1 MKKIVMTMV
10 AACAALTMNAQMYVG
25 GSLNFNSNTTTTETT
40 VAGVTASSDNKTTSF
55 GIAPEVGFKLA
66 DNMAVGVAVGF
77 NMSNNEPSA
86 TTKVKTN
93 NFSIAPYFR
102 YTALSWG
109 NLSLFADA
117 KVTVSTGK
125 TTNEVTTA
133 GVTVSSDDK
142 VNSFSVAIVPGISYQ
157 LNDQINFV
165 ATLGN
170 GLGYFQTKTEPAGG
184 ARTITDKN
192 FGLDLNTLG
201 LSFGMY
207 YNF

>member
-25 GSLNFNSNTTTTETT
+25 GSLNFNSSKTTTETT
-40 VAGVTASSDNKTTSF
+40 AAGVTTSADNKTTSF

-86 TTKVKTN
+86 TRTIKGT
-93 NFSIAPYFR
+93 NFSVAPYFR

-125 TTNEVTTA
+125 TTNEVTTG
-133 GVTVSSDDK
+133 GVKVSADDK
-142 VNSFSVAIVPGISYQ
+142 VNSFSVAVVPGISYQ

-170 GLGYFQTKTEPAGG
+170 GLGYFQTKSEPAGG
-184 ARTITDKN
+184 VTTTTDKN
-192 FGLDLNTLG
+192 FGLDLSTLG

>member
-25 GSLNFNSNTTTTETT
+25 GSLNFNANTKTTEATA
-40 VAGVTASSDNKTTSF
+40 AGVTVSSDDKTTSF

-77 NMSNNEPSA
+77 DFSNNEPNS
-86 TTKVKTN
+86 TTTVKNTN
-93 NFSIAPYFR
+93 FNIAPYFR
-102 YTALSWG
+102 YTALTWG

-117 KVTVSTGK
+117 QVTVSTGK
-125 TTNEVTTA
+125 KTTELTTTT
-133 GVTVSSDDK
+133 GKVSSDDK
-142 VNSFSVAIVPGISYQ
+142 TSGFSVAVVPGISYQ

-165 ATLGN
+165 AKLGS
-170 GLGYFQTKTEPAGG
+170 GLGYFQTKEEPAAGP
-184 ARTITDKN
+184 TVTDKN

>member
-1 MKKIVMTMV
+1 MKKIVLTMV

-25 GSLNFNSNTTTTETT
+25 GSLNFNANTETT
-40 VAGVTASSDNKTTSF
+40 EATAAGVTVSSDDKTTSF

-77 NMSNNEPSA
+77 NMSNNEPSS
-86 TTKVKTN
+86 TKTVKGTD
-93 NFSIAPYFR
+93 FSIAPYFR
-102 YTALSWG
+102 YTALTWG

-117 KVTVSTGK
+117 QVTVSTGK
-125 TTNEVTTA
+125 ETTELTTTT
-133 GVTVSSDDK
+133 GKVSSDDK
-142 VNSFSVAIVPGISYQ
+142 TSGFSVAVVPGISYQ

-165 ATLGN
+165 AKLGR
-170 GLGYFQTKTEPAGG
+170 GLGYFQTKEEPAAGP
-184 ARTITDKN
+184 TVTDKN

>member
-1 MKKIVMTMV
+1 MTMV
-10 AACAALTMNAQMYVG
+10 AACAALTMNAQIYVG
-25 GSLNFNSNTTTTETT
+25 GGLNFNNTTVTREFTA
-40 VAGVTASSDNKTTSF
+40 AGVTTSTDDKTTSF

-77 NMSNNEPSA
+77 DFSNNEPSA
-86 TTKVKTN
+86 TTKVKSN

-102 YTALSWG
+102 YTALTWG

-117 KVTVSTGK
+117 QVTVSTGK
-125 TTNEVTTA
+125 TTNEVTTG

-142 VNSFSVAIVPGISYQ
+142 TNGFSVAVVPGISYQ
-157 LNDQINFV
+157 ANEKINFV
-165 ATLGN
+165 AKLGR
-170 GLGYFQTKTEPAGG
+170 GIGYFQTKSEPAGG
-184 ARTITDKN
+184 ATTTTDKD
-192 FGLDLNTLG
+192 FGLNLKTLG